1 MANHKSAIKRARQ
14 NENRRLRNQVRKT
27 RVKNI
32 VKTVRTAT
40 GTPEESQNAL
50 REAMRVINQ
59 AASKGTLHK
68 KTASRKIARL
78 SRHLFKAQQ
87 SVA

>member
-14 NENRRLRNQVRKT
+14 SEDRRLRNQVRKT
-27 RVKNI
+27 RVKNV
-32 VKTVRTAT
+32 VKKVRSVA
-40 GTPEESQNAL
+40 GSPEESPKAL
-50 REAMRVINQ
+50 QEAMRVIDN

-78 SRHLFKAQQ
+78 SRLVFKSQQ
-87 SVA
+87 GAA